1 MGRHQADLHQ
11 LEEGAEGADH
21 SLAGRHVAHGVHEV
35 LEGRAA
41 RATADG
47 GPDGLYVPTK
57 GSRVALDGVRPARQG
72 LPHQPR
78 EGGEQVPGADLS
90 EVVAALRLVIGDLAA
105 IPPGVLQGAPVEA
118 VLKIV
123 GGALEAA
130 ILDQALD
137 QLVLGIEV
145 VFQLDL
151 LAGQERP

>member
-1 MGRHQADLHQ
+1 MVCG
-11 LEEGAEGADH
+11 
-21 SLAGRHVAHGVHEV
+21 
-35 LEGRAA
+35 
-41 RATADG
+41 
-47 GPDGLYVPTK
+47 
-57 GSRVALDGVRPARQG
+57 PARQG